1 MKIHWQFLKKPSV
14 IVGAVILFFI
24 LLFLLNRGGS
34 SASSGQTVNAGPS
47 DAQVAAQSQYAMA
60 QLGAS
65 VQGQAISADL
75 SKSADA
81 NQTQLALATI
91 AAAANGQSLAV
102 QSVIAQQTVA
112 AQVHGLDL
120 QYQTALANN
129 NFALNYAQQQFNYG
143 IASSAIN
150 ANLQAHM
157 ADLQA
162 SSFNLASELNH
173 VNDVRLHGG
182 QRLAVLQNIINTNG
196 NVSTPSTTSVVINP
210 TNMGNLTG
218 AGQLA

>member
-14 IVGAVILFFI
+14 MIGAIILFFI
-24 LLFLLNRGGS
+24 LLFMLNRGGS
-34 SASSGQTVNAGPS
+34 SASSGQVVNAGPT
-47 DAQVAAQSQYAMA
+47 DAQVAAQTQLAMA
-60 QLGAS
+60 TMGSQL
-65 VQGQAISADL
+65 QGQALQVDYN
-75 SKSADA
+75 KSVDS

-91 AAAANGQSLAV
+91 AAAAQGQSLAV
-102 QSVIAQQTVA
+102 QEAIA
-112 AQVHGLDL
+112 AQTIAAQTHGLDL

-129 NFALNYAQQQFNYG
+129 NFALNYAQEQFNYG
-143 IASSAIN
+143 LASSAIN

-162 SSFNLASELNH
+162 SSFNLAQELSH
-173 VNDVRLHGG
+173 VTDVRLHGG

-196 NVSTPSTTSVVINP
+196 AIASPSSTSVIINP
-210 TNMGNLTG
+210 YNLSNQTG